1 MYAYVYYQVAG
12 WAVTTRGK
20 GSLRCMLSKAKALTL
35 TKSFRSAV
43 LGHNIRFHEESTCL
57 KAAVP
62 EVNSLGSE
70 SMVCAETRYKK
81 NLSLLH
87 CLTAARSQ
95 ASPSVTISHLRR
107 CNRFVKGPVFC
118 PSGPEGQFQ
127 VLGTSSFCDLD
138 RPGGQFSNW
147 GGGVVHCGR
156 LDQAVHVHALA
167 GQDHRVP

>member
-70 SMVCAETRYKK
+70 SMVCAETRYEVAH
-81 NLSLLH
+81 S
-87 CLTAARSQ
+87 CT
-95 ASPSVTISHLRR
+95 
-107 CNRFVKGPVFC
+107 RFPC
-118 PSGPEGQFQ
+118 Y
-127 VLGTSSFCDLD
+127 LGMEINAKTQWTTTKIVEL
-138 RPGGQFSNW
+138 GN
-147 GGGVVHCGR
+147 
-156 LDQAVHVHALA
+156 
-167 GQDHRVP
+167 